1 MRLNGACASTDSSR
15 TSPARRSRESPSDW
29 TRTRAGSGSPGVV
42 TYGAGEFEFRGTA
55 TGFHILEVME
65 CGRGIEVRPTDVY
78 AHEEIQGGDEANI
91 QLGAETEVVRVHF
104 EDDTGA
110 PLDGWT
116 AQWTV
121 HGVVLPIALWQHYAE
136 RCGYPIAA
144 DADGNLLVH
153 GLPRDTIGAN
163 APGSAT
169 PLGSFSNDGTQSSW
183 TIVIP
188 KEQ

>member
-1 MRLNGACASTDSSR
+1 MGSSP
-15 TSPARRSRESPSDW
+15 TSPARRSRACASGW
-29 TRTRAGSGSPGVV
+29 TRTRAGWDFARES
-42 TYGAGEFEFRGTA
+42 TTNGAGEFEFRGTA

-65 CGRGIEVRPTDVY
+65 CGHRIEVRPTDVFV
-78 AHEEIQGGDEANI
+78 HEEIPGGDEANI
-91 QLGAETEVVRVHF
+91 QLGAETEVVHVHF

-121 HGVVLPIALWQHYAE
+121 HGVVLPIAIWQHYAQG
-136 RCGYPIAA
+136 CGYPIAA
-144 DADGNLLVH
+144 DADGNLPVH

-169 PLGSFSNDGTQSSW
+169 PLGTFNNDGTQSSW